1 MKTLLNIAALAAGTL
16 LAAHAAHAQSIPID
30 TARVVRPILGDTNN
44 YRAGLGLPALVQS
57 APLMQAAQQYA
68 EYQARTNTTG
78 HSADGRTVEQ
88 RILATNAYRPCFYAE
103 NVFESGS
110 LPNVAVPPT
119 VVTAALQFWKNSA
132 GHDANLRHAKAKHI
146 GVGAAAWTHGGRHYY
161 KVVQVF
167 GDDCGASGPSAG
179 APPTPSAPP
188 ALPIG
193 NAVASN
199 DFNKDGNGD
208 IVWHNA
214 STGEA
219 QIWFMRGAS
228 RIGRATITDGVQPI
242 HIGPP
247 WRIVG
252 TRDFNAAS
260 EGRNADLLWY
270 NSSTG
275 ETQLWFMDG
284 HVRKD
289 RATVVDELGKP
300 ILIGP
305 PWSIA
310 ASANMDR
317 DAQGQTDIVWHNSAS
332 GETQVWIMN
341 RHRIVRRATVLNEQ
355 GQAMLVSAPWKLVSA
370 NDVDGNGRADL
381 VWHNGVSGETQ
392 VWSMLTRRIVARAT
406 VLDENGRKLLVGSPW
421 RVAGTND
428 FDRDGF
434 ADLLWHNGA
443 TGESQIWLMNA
454 PSAARPAAVK
464 RRVTVDA
471 AGDGGG
477 ALVGLPWSIMS
488 Q

>member
-1 MKTLLNIAALAAGTL
+1 MKAFLNTAVLAASAL
-16 LAAHAAHAQSIPID
+16 LAAHTVCAQPISID
-30 TARVVRPILGDTNN
+30 TSRVVRPIVGETNN
-44 YRAGLGLPALVQS
+44 YRASLGVPALVQS

-78 HSADGRTVEQ
+78 HTADGRSVEQ
-88 RILATNAYRPCFYAE
+88 RILATNAYRPCFHAE
-103 NVFESGS
+103 NVFESWS
-110 LPNVAVPPT
+110 QPNVAVPPT
-119 VVTAALQFWKNSA
+119 VVAVAMQFWKNST
-132 GHDANLRHAKAKHI
+132 GHEANLRHLKARHI
-146 GVGAAAWTHGGRHYY
+146 GVGAAAWTHAGRHYY

-167 GDDCGASGPSAG
+167 GDDCGASTASPA
-179 APPTPSAPP
+179 AP

-208 IVWHNA
+208 ILWHNA

-228 RIGRATITDGVQPI
+228 RIGRATITDGSNPI

-252 TRDFNAAS
+252 SRDFNKTH
-260 EGRNADLLWY
+260 EGRSSDLLWY
-270 NSSTG
+270 NSATG

-284 HVRKD
+284 HVRRD
-289 RATVVDELGKP
+289 RATVVDERGNA
-300 ILIGP
+300 ILIGL
-305 PWSIA
+305 PWSIVA
-310 ASANMDR
+310 TSDMDK
-317 DAQGQTDIVWHNSAS
+317 DVQGQSDIVWHNSAS

-341 RHRIVRRATVLNEQ
+341 RHQIVRRATVRDEKGN
-355 GQAMLVSAPWKLVSA
+355 AMLVSAPWRIVGA
-370 NDVDGNGRADL
+370 NDIDGSSRADL
-381 VWHNGVSGETQ
+381 VWHNGASGETQ
-392 VWSMLTRRIVARAT
+392 VWFMKTHRIVGRAT
-406 VLDENGRKLLVGSPW
+406 VLGENGRPALVGLPW

-434 ADLLWHNGA
+434 ADILWHNGS
-443 TGESQIWLMNA
+443 TGEAQLWLMN
-454 PSAARPAAVK
+454 PPTAARPASVK
-464 RRVTVDA
+464 GRVTVDA
-471 AGDGGG
+471 ASDGGG